1 MRSIRMMRAGAVAV
15 VILLTTLVLAACG
28 DPDPENVVLTH
39 ATFAI
44 EGTRGPAE
52 DQARWRELVT
62 EKSGGTITFDVH
74 YNSTLLSI
82 VEMLEGVGSG
92 VADVGSTAAGFVS
105 GRIPEMQVLELLGAL
120 PLYPKETWLEA
131 TQEMM
136 PIVDGLLEEHNVTLV
151 TMVWS
156 PPHEAVHTNKLMPT
170 LADWEG
176 ESIRVAGAGH
186 AKNAEAW
193 GATPVRIPPT
203 DLYVALQRGT
213 ADGALFPGSLT
224 QVFRLTE
231 VAPFI
236 TEMRG
241 NGQNA
246 VDFINT
252 DTFNSLHEDQQNA
265 IIEAGQE
272 VLAETWDSEVKLLE
286 DLRAARTADPDI
298 TFHLMTDAE
307 WASFEEL
314 LTPSYE
320 EVGGVI
326 WDEVLKD
333 YH

>member
-1 MRSIRMMRAGAVAV
+1 MMRAAGVAV
-15 VILLTTLVLAACG
+15 VALVTMVVLAACG
-28 DPDPENVVLTH
+28 GDDPENVVLTH
-39 ATFAI
+39 ATFVG
-44 EGTRGPAE
+44 EGTRGPNE
-52 DQARWRELVT
+52 DQQRWRELVT

-74 YNSTLLSI
+74 YSSTLLPI
-82 VEMLEGVGSG
+82 QDMLEGVGAG

-131 TQEMM
+131 TEEMM
-136 PIVDGLLEEHNVTLV
+136 PIVDGLLEEHNVKLI

-156 PPHEAVHTNKLMPT
+156 PPHEAVHTNKLMAT

-193 GATPVRIPPT
+193 SATPVRIPPT
-203 DLYVALQRGT
+203 DLYTALQRGT

-224 QVFRLTE
+224 QIFRLTE

-246 VDFINT
+246 VDFINM
-252 DTFNSLHEDQQNA
+252 DTFNSLHPDQQKA

-272 VLAETWDSEVKLLE
+272 VLAFSWDTEVALLE
-286 DLRAARTADPDI
+286 DLRAARTADPNV
-298 TFHLMTDAE
+298 TFHLMTDEE
-307 WASFEEL
+307 WAPFEVL
-314 LTPSYE
+314 LTPAYA